1 MKIKRINPTLRR
13 WKANTYSK
21 HRHTCKQSL
30 KTAEINMGQM
40 TDQHET
46 DSARSLL
53 VPLVIAAVYG
63 YTCGMP
69 HTAREDSYRKINIKQ
84 AEIVSKQK

>member
-1 MKIKRINPTLRR
+1 
-13 WKANTYSK
+13 
-21 HRHTCKQSL
+21 
-30 KTAEINMGQM
+30 MGQM